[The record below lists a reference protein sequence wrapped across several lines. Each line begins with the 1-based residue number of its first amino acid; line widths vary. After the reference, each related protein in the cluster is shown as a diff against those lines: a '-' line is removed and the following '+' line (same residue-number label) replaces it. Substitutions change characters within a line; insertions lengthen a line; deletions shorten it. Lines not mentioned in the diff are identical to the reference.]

1 MNPATVLRKLS
12 TDDNDSQIARVIQ
25 VVEES
30 VSDKSSVTSTDSMEH
45 YQFEIKSSS
54 TKTNSITNDTSADKI
69 IIADFDAS
77 LESFP
82 SDQKEAIHKPN
93 GKIANNKCERDY
105 CPLTLQKRQISIDSR
120 I

>member
-45 YQFEIKSSS
+45 YQFEIKS
-54 TKTNSITNDTSADKI
+54 
-69 IIADFDAS
+69 
-77 LESFP
+77 
-82 SDQKEAIHKPN
+82 
-93 GKIANNKCERDY
+93 
-105 CPLTLQKRQISIDSR
+105 
-120 I
+120 